1 MKLAGYVLRLTDDA
15 KRGVSFCMYNK
26 SLLIGRPSLS
36 WIWLLSKHM
45 QAPDIL
51 YIFLMIKYTYSLPKN
66 TL

>member
-15 KRGVSFCMYNK
+15 KLGCLSACIIN
-26 SLLIGRPSLS
+26 LLIGRPSLS

-51 YIFLMIKYTYSLPKN
+51 YIFLIIKYTYSLPKN